1 MFPLARFR
9 DLIRIFIGILFLLGL
24 VSGRAEQS
32 PVFDIPRLE
41 KITIDGRA
49 DDWSTNGF
57 RVDAMV
63 DNDGVARPASE
74 FASRF
79 RLGWD
84 ERGLLVLVT
93 VHDPTPVEEKNDA
106 QFYLRDSVEMFIADQ
121 SGGQEAFQVVFV
133 PGRIAGQRELRF
145 HVYDRRA
152 SDELKKTPIVIEA
165 ARTADAENCTL
176 EVCVPWQNLG
186 IKPETGREILFQL
199 CVNDASPTGPRLQSR
214 WYPGNSYGN
223 TRLMY
228 RLRLAESPSSAVVVA
243 AGASYERL
251 RRTQVG
257 VVATGALTG
266 QVITVRAADRE
277 LGSGPLIAD
286 GDTARLHLDFPMP
299 ARGKPYGLLTVQLAG
314 QTFTTLQ
321 LPDADEARQQAFAR
335 AEFNFTPCVFTG
347 ETFPPCDFQ
356 QPSLVE
362 DAVGP
367 YRISK
372 VTFYDADFN
381 VVTTAEKPGR
391 YGAITEIC
399 TADGKTFKRFNTLFR
414 QIAECKRKDAQQRFT
429 VELPPELGINP
440 EVVHEQAVTLNDF
453 LREEVVAGF
462 QRTANGAIVL
472 AGLSET
478 AAGSSPAHRQNNAQ
492 ARDAEWWYRLK
503 KQTGEIAPLQYLTY
517 LPENYDSV
525 STQRWPVVLFLH
537 GSGERGNDLNQ
548 VKKNGL
554 PHLIEAGKHFPFI
567 TIAPQCPSNEWWNV
581 IALRDLLDEV
591 GAKYHVDS
599 DRVYLTGLSMGGYGT
614 WSLAT
619 RFPERFAAIVP
630 ICGGGDPEAVADIK
644 NLPVWVF
651 HGAKDRVVSPQQSQ
665 EMVDAL
671 QKLGAPVRFTLYP
684 EANHNSWT
692 PAYATEELYTWL
704 LQQHRGQLP
713 AH

>member
-1 MFPLARFR
+1 MLQLARFR
-9 DLIRIFIGILFLLGL
+9 NLIRIFIGIFFLLGMT
-24 VSGRAEQS
+24 SSRAEQP

-41 KITIDGRA
+41 KITIDGQVN
-49 DDWSTNGF
+49 DWGTNGF

-63 DNDGVARPASE
+63 DSDGVARPASE

-84 ERGLLVLVT
+84 DRGLLVLVT
-93 VHDPTPVEEKNDA
+93 VHDSTPVEEKNDA
-106 QFYLRDSVEMFIADQ
+106 QFYLCDSVEMFIADQ
-121 SGGQEAFQVVFV
+121 YCGQQAFQVVFV

-145 HVYDRRA
+145 HVYDRRVN
-152 SDELKKTPIVIEA
+152 DELKKTSIAIEA
-165 ARTADAENCTL
+165 ARTANAENYTL
-176 EVCVPWQNLG
+176 EVRVPWQNLG
-186 IKPETGREILFQL
+186 IKPEIGREIVFQL
-199 CVNDASPTGPRLQSR
+199 YVNDARPVGPRLQNR
-214 WYPGNSYGN
+214 WYPEVGDVGN

-228 RLRLAESPSSAVVVA
+228 RLRLAEQPSSAAVVA
-243 AGASYERL
+243 VGASYERL

-266 QVITVRAADRE
+266 QVITVRAANQE
-277 LGSGPLIAD
+277 LGSGSLITD
-286 GDTARLHLDFPMP
+286 GDGSRLHLDFPMP
-299 ARGKPYGLLTVQLAG
+299 ARGKPYGPLTVQLAG
-314 QTFTTLQ
+314 QTFATLQ

-335 AEFNFTPCVFTG
+335 AEFNFTPCVFSG

-381 VVTTAEKPGR
+381 VVTTATKPGR
-391 YGAITEIC
+391 YGAIIEIC
-399 TADGKTFKRFNTLFR
+399 TADGQIFKKFKTLFR
-414 QIAECKRKDAQQRFT
+414 QTAECKWKDAKLRV
-429 VELPPELGINP
+429 VELPPEVGIDP
-440 EVVHEQAVTLNDF
+440 EVVREQAATLNDY

-462 QRTANGAIVL
+462 QRNANGAIVL

-492 ARDAEWWYRLK
+492 ERTAEWWYRLK
-503 KQTGEIAPLQYLTY
+503 KQIGEVAPLQYLTY

-537 GSGERGNDLNQ
+537 GSGERGSDLTK
-548 VKKNGL
+548 VKINGL
-554 PHLIEAGKHFPFI
+554 PYLIEAGKHFPFI

-581 IALRDLLDEV
+581 MALCDLLDEV
-591 GAKYHVDS
+591 VAKYHVDS

-630 ICGGGDPEAVADIK
+630 ICGGGDPEAAADIK
-644 NLPVWVF
+644 NIPVWVF
-651 HGAKDRVVSPQQSQ
+651 HGAKDRVVPPQRSQ

-671 QKLGAPVRFTLYP
+671 QKLGAPVHFTLYP
-684 EANHNSWT
+684 DANHNSWT

-704 LQQHRGQLP
+704 LQQHRGEPP